1 MSAVA
6 RYWRVTRDALAEE
19 RSRAAAQLRS
29 TEIDFLPAALEVIE
43 RPVSPTARA
52 TAWALIVG
60 MFVTIAWLVFGR
72 VDVVATAQGRIVP
85 RDEVKL
91 VQASNTGIVRRIYV
105 HDGDVVQRGQPL
117 LDLDPTV
124 STADQ
129 AQAQKGLLEA
139 ELNAARNKAIAD
151 ALIGRGLHF
160 EAPSGTPADVID
172 TQRRLIAAQL
182 AATEAATSGLAA
194 ARQSSLADASS
205 AAQQIRKFDETVPV
219 LDREVA
225 AMNGLATKGYAPGL
239 RLLELQRQRRSE
251 AGDRDVA
258 VAQRERG
265 AADARKFGEQAAQ
278 TREQARQ
285 QALTDLAKA
294 QNDVI
299 LRREELTK
307 ANQRSKLQ
315 RLYAPENGTVQQVS
329 VHTLGGVVEPVKP
342 LMVVVPEGA
351 LTVEAKVLNKDAG
364 FVRRGQQVAVKL
376 EAFPYTRY
384 GTVPGRILS
393 ISRDA
398 IQDNRG
404 GPYYLARIALDRTT
418 VATERGPVGL
428 SPGLTTTSDIRI
440 GSRRII
446 SYLVSPLAELHAE
459 AAREK

>member
-1 MSAVA
+1 
-6 RYWRVTRDALAEE
+6 
-19 RSRAAAQLRS
+19 
-29 TEIDFLPAALEVIE
+29 
-43 RPVSPTARA
+43 
-52 TAWALIVG
+52 
-60 MFVTIAWLVFGR
+60 
-72 VDVVATAQGRIVP
+72 
-85 RDEVKL
+85 
-91 VQASNTGIVRRIYV
+91 
-105 HDGDVVQRGQPL
+105 
-117 LDLDPTV
+117 
-124 STADQ
+124 
-129 AQAQKGLLEA
+129 
-139 ELNAARNKAIAD
+139 
-151 ALIGRGLHF
+151 
-160 EAPSGTPADVID
+160 
-172 TQRRLIAAQL
+172 
-182 AATEAATSGLAA
+182 
-194 ARQSSLADASS
+194 
-205 AAQQIRKFDETVPV
+205 VPV

-225 AMNGLATKGYAPGL
+225 AMNGLAAKGYAPGL

-329 VHTLGGVVEPVKP
+329 VHTLGGVVEPIKP

-393 ISRDA
+393 ISRDS
-398 IQDNRG
+398 IQDSRA

-418 VATERGPVGL
+418 IATERGAVGL

-459 AAREK
+459 AGREK